1 MGGNGK
7 QGKARALVMIVGCAT
22 LGSADEFLMLN
33 KEHIRPIVGEP
44 GKALGK
50 VMTSNGEI

>member
-7 QGKARALVMIVGCAT
+7 KGDARALVMVVGCAT

-33 KEHIRPIVGEP
+33 QEYIRPIVGEP
-44 GKALGK
+44 GKAFGK